1 MGILIS
7 LIITVRTNVKRYIF
21 LCISLISNSVISS
34 PYIGID
40 IGKNECK
47 SCNKSK
53 YGYGLNFGYQVEDN
67 LAFQFDYIITDLSD
81 EFDSSQ
87 RLYILSIYPQLSVA
101 VSNHFRLFSGLGLG
115 LINRNHDDYR
125 ALTGNVGLSY
135 SINENVSMNLEY
147 KIYSNVDGKQNV
159 DDISFFNIGVKYAF

>member
-1 MGILIS
+1 MGISIS
-7 LIITVRTNVKRYIF
+7 LIITVRTDVKRYIF
-21 LCISLISNSVISS
+21 LFILLISNSVMSS

-47 SCNKSK
+47 QCNKSK

-67 LAFQFDYIITDLSD
+67 LEFQFDYIITDLSD
-81 EFDSSQ
+81 NFDSSQ
-87 RLYILSIYPQLSVA
+87 RLYILSIYPKLSVA

-115 LINRNHDDYR
+115 LINLNHDDYR
-125 ALTGNVGLSY
+125 ALTGNVGLGY
-135 SINENVSMNLEY
+135 SINETVSMNLEY

>member
-1 MGILIS
+1 M
-7 LIITVRTNVKRYIF
+7 KRYIF
-21 LCISLISNSVISS
+21 FCILLISNSVISS

-53 YGYGLNFGYQVEDN
+53 YGYGLNIGYQVRDN
-67 LAFQFDYIITDLSD
+67 LAFQLDYIITDLSNK
-81 EFDSSQ
+81 FDSSQ
-87 RLYILSIYPQLSVA
+87 RLYILSFYPQLFVT

-115 LINRNHDDYR
+115 LINLNHDDYR

-135 SINENVSMNLEY
+135 SINKNVSMNLEY